1 MIIYKTEEEIA
12 LMQISALLVSTTIA
26 EIAKILKPG
35 LTTLQIDKL
44 AGEFLADHQAIPS
57 FLNFHGYPYN
67 ITTSVNDAV
76 VHGFPNDTPLRDGD
90 IITVDVGAY
99 KNGFHGDHAYTFILG
114 EVDEAI
120 LKLVSVT
127 KQSLYEGIKQAVVG
141 KRIGDIAN
149 AIQVFNEKE
158 GYGVVK
164 ELVGHGL
171 GRDMHEEPNV
181 PNYGR
186 KGTGTMLKEN
196 MVLAIEPMINLGSRH
211 IYTMDDG
218 WTVKTQDG
226 LPSVH
231 FEHDVCVKKGTALI
245 LSDYAPI
252 EQAEKANSAL
262 NSSYYE

>member
-1 MIIYKTEEEIA
+1 MIIYKTEDEIA

-57 FLNFHGYPYN
+57 FLNFNGYPYN

-114 EVDEAI
+114 EVDEAV

-127 KQSLYEGIKQAVVG
+127 KQSLYEGIKEAVVG

-149 AIQVFNEKE
+149 AIQVFNERK
-158 GYGVVK
+158 GYGVVR

-252 EQAEKANSAL
+252 EQAEKANPAL